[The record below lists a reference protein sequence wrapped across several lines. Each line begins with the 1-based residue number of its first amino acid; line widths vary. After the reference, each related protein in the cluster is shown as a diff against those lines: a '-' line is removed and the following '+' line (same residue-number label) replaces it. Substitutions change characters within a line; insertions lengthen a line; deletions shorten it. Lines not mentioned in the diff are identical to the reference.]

1 MEVKKASIKDSIE
14 DRYLVNVNSISYD
27 SSPKGGLY
35 GFKKYRNYNVPNKPI
50 KVDATTGDNDILS

>member
-14 DRYLVNVNSISYD
+14 DRYLANVNSSVEN
-27 SSPKGGLY
+27 SPKVGLY
-35 GFKKYRNYNVPNKPI
+35 GFKKYRNYHIPNKPT